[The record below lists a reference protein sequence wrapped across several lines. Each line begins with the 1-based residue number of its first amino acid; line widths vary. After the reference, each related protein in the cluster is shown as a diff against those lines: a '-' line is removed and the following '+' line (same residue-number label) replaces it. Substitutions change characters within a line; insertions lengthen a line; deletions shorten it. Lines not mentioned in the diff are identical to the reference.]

1 MKLPR
6 NLTGIFAGLGMLVL
20 IFDSGLAVK
29 GAQEG
34 MELCIRTVIP
44 SLFPF
49 IMLSMLLTREAS
61 GTSRWLLPISE
72 LLGIPQ
78 SAQALLIPAFLG
90 GYPVGAKCI
99 HGLYRN
105 GQLQKQ
111 QAERL
116 LSFCSNAGPA
126 FLFGMLSGFFPDK
139 KTLWLLWLIHILSA
153 VLTGFLFSTGE
164 TAANT
169 PVRSSEKADK
179 PDVLLSALMAMSLI
193 CGWVILFRIL
203 ATFLQKWFLWL
214 LPSWLMVLIT
224 GILELTNGCCEL
236 MQIEDIGVRFVIC
249 SCMLAFGGFCV
260 LLQTASVTKGLS
272 LRYYVLGKGMQT
284 IFSLLLSCAVIW
296 KYGWALTA
304 VVPLLCFFIRKRQ
317 KSSGN
322 PAIVPV

>member
-20 IFDSGLAVK
+20 IFDSSLALE
-29 GAQEG
+29 GAQMG
-34 MELCIRTVIP
+34 IELCIRTVIP

-49 IMLSMLLTREAS
+49 IMLSMLLTRETS

-72 LLGIPQ
+72 LLGIPG
-78 SAQALLIPAFLG
+78 SAQSLLIPAFLG

-99 HGLYRN
+99 HDLYRN
-105 GQLQKQ
+105 GQLHKQ
-111 QAERL
+111 QAEGL

-126 FLFGMLSGFFPDK
+126 FLFGMLSGFFPDR

-153 VLTGFLFSTGE
+153 VLTGFLFSTGKIS
-164 TAANT
+164 ANA
-169 PVRSSEKADK
+169 PVRTSEKSEK
-179 PDVLLSALMAMSLI
+179 PDILLSALKSMGLI
-193 CGWVILFRIL
+193 CCWVILFRIL
-203 ATFLQKWFLWL
+203 VTFLQQWFLWQ
-214 LPSWLMVLIT
+214 LPPWLAVFVT
-224 GILELTNGCCEL
+224 GMLELTNGCCEL
-236 MQIEDIGVRFVIC
+236 MQLEDIGVRFVIC
-249 SCMLAFGGFCV
+249 SCMLAFGGICV

-304 VVPLLCFFIRKRQ
+304 AIPLLLLFIRKRQ

>member
-1 MKLPR
+1 MKIPR

-34 MELCIRTVIP
+34 VELCIRTVIP

-49 IMLSMLLTREAS
+49 ILLTKEVS
-61 GTSRWLLPISE
+61 GRSRWLLPISE

-78 SAQALLIPAFLG
+78 SAQSLLIPAFLG

-99 HGLYRN
+99 HDLYRN

-111 QAERL
+111 QAEGL

-126 FLFGMLSGFFPDK
+126 FLFGMLSGFFPDR
-139 KTLWLLWLIHILSA
+139 KTLWLLWSIHILSA
-153 VLTGFLFSTGE
+153 VLTGFLFPPDE
-164 TAANT
+164 TVANNT
-169 PVRSSEKADK
+169 VRSSENADK
-179 PDVLLSALMAMSLI
+179 PDILVSALKSMGLI

-203 ATFLQKWFLWL
+203 ATFLQQWFLWL
-214 LPSWLMVLIT
+214 LPPWLSVFVT

-249 SCMLAFGGFCV
+249 SCMLAFGGICV
-260 LLQTASVTKGLS
+260 LLQTASVTKSLS

-284 IFSLLLSCAVIW
+284 LFSLLLSCAVIW
-296 KYGWALTA
+296 KYGWMLIT
-304 VVPLLCFFIRKRQ
+304 VIPMLFFFIRKRQ
-317 KSSGN
+317 KSSGI

>member
-20 IFDSGLAVK
+20 IFDSCLAVE
-29 GAQEG
+29 GAQKG
-34 MELCIRTVIP
+34 VELCIRTVLP

-49 IMLSMLLTREAS
+49 IMLSMLLTKEVS
-61 GTSRWLLPISE
+61 GRSRWLLPISE
-72 LLGIPQ
+72 LLGIPR
-78 SAQALLIPAFLG
+78 SAQSLLIPAFLG

-99 HGLYRN
+99 HDLYRN
-105 GQLQKQ
+105 GYLQKQ

-164 TAANT
+164 TAANI
-169 PVRSSEKADK
+169 PVKMPEKSDK
-179 PDVLLSALMAMSLI
+179 PDILLSASKSMGLI
-193 CGWVILFRIL
+193 CGWVILFRML
-203 ATFLQKWFLWL
+203 VTFLQQWFLWL
-214 LPSWLMVLIT
+214 LPPWLSVFVT
-224 GILELTNGCCEL
+224 GMLELTNGCCEL
-236 MQIEDIGVRFVIC
+236 MQIEDIGIRFVIC
-249 SCMLAFGGFCV
+249 SCMLAFGGICV

-272 LRYYVLGKGMQT
+272 LRYYLLGKGMQT
-284 IFSLLLSCAVIW
+284 LFSLLLSCAVVW